1 MVINMKPK
9 MIISAFAVLISAA
22 LTACCMVACTP
33 APENQV
39 HNATNGPSTT
49 EHPKAPEV
57 DTHFCTLTDGETNRE
72 FFPTLVNEEY
82 RFYLPGGT
90 NLNQL
95 TLNCH
100 IGTNYSVTIDGKTF
114 TESMQLP
121 VDFSKTQKMEITFT
135 DQKGNASTQR
145 YTFVASSA
153 NILCLNIN
161 ESLGAIAAMH
171 GDANHETYCYGTL
184 SYIATEGQ
192 YDCSS
197 AFSLKGRGNATW
209 EDEKKGYALK
219 LYESQDYNEK
229 NKIALSGLGRSANW
243 VLVANHRDRTLLR
256 NALAQTLAAKLG
268 MTNAVKFVFVDLYM
282 NGEYL
287 GLYML
292 MEKIEIGK
300 DQVDIIEATAD
311 NVDGGYLLEFD
322 NYSDTPQVRLKQSGL
337 PVTINAP
344 SDLSSYTAIEKLL
357 NEAEIAITNPN
368 GYNRQ
373 TGKYWYDYIDINS
386 FAILWMVREYTMDYD
401 ANVNFRFYYDPSDEK
416 FHGGPVWDF
425 DNSMARSTGNYANPE
440 FALIESGDRNQNCWL
455 TKLMQFDAFRE
466 EIVKLYHQHSNLFNT
481 SHSDSIYAL
490 ANRYYAEL
498 SYSIE
503 QNFIVWKNQLAN
515 PNWNVPKRPT
525 YNGHFKILTD
535 FLKNRNVFWKTY
547 IPQLTEQP

>member
-1 MVINMKPK
+1 MDIIVKNK
-9 MIISAFAVLISAA
+9 IISAFAVLLSIVS
-22 LTACCMVACTP
+22 LACYMVSCTP
-33 APENQV
+33 TPVPEQDV
-39 HNATNGPSTT
+39 YSTPTFTHT
-49 EHPKAPEV
+49 ESPKETPTIDPHYCTV
-57 DTHFCTLTDGETNRE
+57 IDTKTNRE
-72 FFPTLVNEEY
+72 YTPMFTNGEYTFF
-82 RFYLPGGT
+82 LPGT
-90 NLNQL
+90 TSPEHLL
-95 TLNCH
+95 LNCH
-100 IGTNYSVTIDGKTF
+100 IGTKASVTIGGNTF
-114 TESMQLP
+114 TETVQTP
-121 VDFSKTQKMEITFT
+121 VVLSKKNDLHISFT
-135 DQKGNASTQR
+135 AQNGTVTIQR
-145 YTFVASSA
+145 YTFIFSST
-153 NILCLNIN
+153 NILCLDID
-161 ESLGAIAAMH
+161 ESLGTISAMH

-184 SYIATEGQ
+184 SYISTEGQ

-209 EDEKKGYALK
+209 DDEKKGYALK
-219 LYESQDYNEK
+219 LYESQDYSEK
-229 NKIALSGLGRSANW
+229 NKIALSGMGESANW
-243 VLVANHRDRTLLR
+243 VLIANHRDRTLLR

-287 GLYML
+287 GLYTL

-300 DQVDIIEATAD
+300 DQVDIIEAIAD

-357 NEAEIAITNPN
+357 NEAEIAITTPD

-373 TGKYWYDYIDINS
+373 TQKYWYDYIDINS

-440 FALIESGDRNQNCWL
+440 FALIESGDRNPNCWL

-466 EIVKLYHQHSNLFNT
+466 EIVNLYHQHSNLFNT

-490 ANRYYAEL
+490 ANRYYADL

-503 QNFIVWKNQLAN
+503 QNFMVWKSQLAN
-515 PNWNVPKRPT
+515 PNWNMPKRPT

-535 FLKNRNVFWKTY
+535 FLKTRNLFWKTY
-547 IPQLTEQP
+547 IPQLTE